1 MDLDWVR
8 NICLAFPGATEKVT
22 WGHDLTFRVGNKMFA
37 VAVTE
42 VAPVWLTF
50 KASDEN
56 FAELTERSG
65 IIPAPYLARAKWV
78 ALETKD
84 ALAFNELAKLLRES
98 YEMVAAKLPAKVRS
112 NLGGAAKRSSTARR
126 SKPKQKSRKPPGR
139 KKRSKLLK

>member
-22 WGHDLTFRVGNKMFA
+22 WGHDLTFRVANKMFA

-84 ALAFNELAKLLRES
+84 ALVSNELGELLRES

-112 NLGGAAKRSSTARR
+112 NLSGPEKRSGAAR
-126 SKPKQKSRKPPGR
+126 KSQPGR
-139 KKRSKLLK
+139 KPRKPLGQKKRTKHWK